1 MQRWTL
7 PLIRYGRRESY
18 HRHARHACAHHGAG
32 SFPSLGTADAKRTIG
47 MLDIFGFESFKKNSL
62 EQLLINFANE
72 RLQAHFNEC
81 V

>member
-1 MQRWTL
+1 MLDMHVLTTAPVRS
-7 PLIRYGRRESY
+7 PNI
-18 HRHARHACAHHGAG
+18 
-32 SFPSLGTADAKRTIG
+32 GTADAKRTIG